1 MDPNEKIQ
9 LDDITFD
16 DVIGGDGVDTVA
28 TEQEQEI
35 APPQEDEKTVETDG
49 LEDIEEESEENEEVE
64 EEQEEEEEEYEE
76 EEDDDDEEEEEE
88 VEEPEETTVVQEI
101 LNTLG
106 YEGEY
111 EDTAE
116 GLTEM
121 TKNIA
126 SQMADERIDEV
137 LDKFPLVKKHM
148 EYVLAGGDS
157 QKFMKAYDPTLD
169 YNEMEIAEDDTR
181 SQKAIL
187 SDYFQQ
193 KGHDSDF
200 IKEMLEDYEDSGKL
214 HNKAELARK
223 ALGKVQAAEKEQLV
237 ERQQQERKAQE
248 EKQIEF
254 WNGVQET
261 IKESKEFAGLAVP
274 EREKT
279 KFFNYLSRPVTKE
292 GYTQRDVDH
301 SQSPMD
307 VRLAIDYL
315 MFKGFNLDN
324 IINKKA
330 KTTATKTLRQ
340 KISNNEEKVKSAR
353 KKSRKTKSFDLD
365 NLDLSI

>member
-28 TEQEQEI
+28 EIEPIEEVAEQKEEVKEE
-35 APPQEDEKTVETDG
+35 PQAE
-49 LEDIEEESEENEEVE
+49 LEDIDEEEELEEEIEEEDEQEEVE
-64 EEQEEEEEEYEE
+64 EEKS
-76 EEDDDDEEEEEE
+76 DEE
-88 VEEPEETTVVQEI
+88 VESTEDSTVVSEI
-101 LNTLG
+101 LDSLG

-116 GLTEM
+116 GLTAM
-121 TKNIA
+121 TKDIA

-137 LDKFPLVKKHM
+137 LEKFPLVKKHM
-148 EYVLAGGDS
+148 EYVLAGGES
-157 QKFMKAYDPTLD
+157 QKFMKAFDPTLD
-169 YNEMEIAEDDTR
+169 YNQMEIAEDDSR

-187 SDYFQQ
+187 ADYFNQ
-193 KGHDSDF
+193 KGHDADF

-214 HNKAELARK
+214 FKKAEAAK
-223 ALGKVQAAEKEQLV
+223 QALGKVQAQEKEQLV
-237 ERQQQERKAQE
+237 ERQKAELQKQQEQ
-248 EKQIEF
+248 QVEF

-261 IKESKEFAGLAVP
+261 IKESKEFAGLQVP

-279 KFFNYLSRPVTKE
+279 KFFNYLSKPVTKE
-292 GYTQRDVDH
+292 GYTQRDLDH
-301 SQSPMD
+301 SEAEMD
-307 VRLAIDYL
+307 VKLAIDYL
-315 MFKGFNLDN
+315 MYKGFNLEN

-340 KISNNEEKVKSAR
+340 KIAQNEETVKSAR
-353 KKSRKTKSFDLD
+353 KRSTRKKSFDLD
-365 NLDLSI
+365 NLDLNI

>member
-28 TEQEQEI
+28 EIEPIEEVAEQKEEVKEE
-35 APPQEDEKTVETDG
+35 PQAE
-49 LEDIEEESEENEEVE
+49 LEDIDDQEEELEEEIEEEDEQEEEVE
-64 EEQEEEEEEYEE
+64 EESDKQ
-76 EEDDDDEEEEEE
+76 E
-88 VEEPEETTVVQEI
+88 VESTEESTVVSEI
-101 LNTLG
+101 LDSLG

-116 GLTEM
+116 GLTAM
-121 TKNIA
+121 TKDIA

-137 LDKFPLVKKHM
+137 LEKFPLVKKHM
-148 EYVLAGGDS
+148 EYVLAGGES
-157 QKFMKAYDPTLD
+157 QKFMKAFDPTLD
-169 YNEMEIAEDDTR
+169 YNQMEIAEDDAR

-187 SDYFQQ
+187 TDYFNQ
-193 KGHDSDF
+193 KGHDGDF

-214 HNKAELARK
+214 FKKAEAAK
-223 ALGKVQAAEKEQLV
+223 QALGKVQAQEKEQLV
-237 ERQQQERKAQE
+237 ERQRAELQAQQE
-248 EKQIEF
+248 KQMEF

-261 IKESKEFAGLAVP
+261 IKESKEFAGLQVP

-279 KFFNYLSRPVTKE
+279 KFFNYLSKPVTKE
-292 GYTQRDVDH
+292 GYTQRDLDH
-301 SQSPMD
+301 SEAEME
-307 VRLAIDYL
+307 VKLAIDYL
-315 MFKGFNLDN
+315 MYKGFNLEN

-340 KISNNEEKVKSAR
+340 KIAQNEETVKSAR
-353 KKSRKTKSFDLD
+353 KRSTRKKSFDLD
-365 NLDLSI
+365 NLDLNI

>member
-28 TEQEQEI
+28 EVEPIEEVAEQKEEVQEE
-35 APPQEDEKTVETDG
+35 PQAD
-49 LEDIEEESEENEEVE
+49 LEDIDDEEEELEEEIEEEDEQEEVE
-64 EEQEEEEEEYEE
+64 EEES
-76 EEDDDDEEEEEE
+76 DEQE
-88 VEEPEETTVVQEI
+88 VESTEDSTVVSEI
-101 LNTLG
+101 LDSLG

-116 GLTEM
+116 GLTAM
-121 TKNIA
+121 TKDIA

-137 LDKFPLVKKHM
+137 LEKFPLVKKHM
-148 EYVLAGGDS
+148 EYVLAGGES
-157 QKFMKAYDPTLD
+157 QKFMKAYDPNLD
-169 YNEMEIAEDDTR
+169 YNTMEIAEDDAR

-187 SDYFQQ
+187 SDYFTQ
-193 KGHDSDF
+193 KGHDADF

-214 HNKAELARK
+214 HTKSEAARQ
-223 ALGKVQAAEKEQLV
+223 ALGKVQAQEKEQLV
-237 ERQQQERKAQE
+237 ERQRAELQKQQEQ
-248 EKQIEF
+248 QVEF

-261 IKESKEFAGLAVP
+261 IKESKEFAGLQVP

-279 KFFNYLSRPVTKE
+279 KFFNYLSKPVTKE
-292 GYTQRDVDH
+292 GYTQRDLDH
-301 SQSPMD
+301 SEAEME
-307 VRLAIDYL
+307 VKLAIDYL
-315 MFKGFNLDN
+315 MYKGFNLEN

-340 KISNNEEKVKSAR
+340 KIAKNEETVKSAR
-353 KKSRKTKSFDLD
+353 KRSTRKKSFDLD
-365 NLDLSI
+365 NLDLNI

>member
-28 TEQEQEI
+28 EVEPIEEVAEEKEEVQEE
-35 APPQEDEKTVETDG
+35 PQAE
-49 LEDIEEESEENEEVE
+49 LEDIDDQEEELEEEVE
-64 EEQEEEEEEYEE
+64 EE
-76 EEDDDDEEEEEE
+76 DEQEEEE
-88 VEEPEETTVVQEI
+88 VEEESDEEVESTADSTVVSEI
-101 LNTLG
+101 LDSLG

-111 EDTAE
+111 DDTAE
-116 GLTEM
+116 GLTAM
-121 TKNIA
+121 TKDIA

-137 LDKFPLVKKHM
+137 LEKFPLVKKHM
-148 EYVLAGGDS
+148 EYVLAGGES
-157 QKFMKAYDPTLD
+157 QKFMKAFDPTLD
-169 YNEMEIAEDDTR
+169 YNQMDIAEDDSR

-187 SDYFQQ
+187 ADYFTQ
-193 KGHDSDF
+193 KGHDGDF

-214 HNKAELARK
+214 FKKAEAAK
-223 ALGKVQAAEKEQLV
+223 QALGKVQAQEKEQLV
-237 ERQQQERKAQE
+237 ERQKAELQKQQEQ
-248 EKQIEF
+248 QMEF

-261 IKESKEFAGLAVP
+261 IKESKEFAGLQVP

-279 KFFNYLSRPVTKE
+279 KFFNYLSKPVTKE
-292 GYTQRDVDH
+292 GYTQRDLDH
-301 SQSPMD
+301 SEAEMD
-307 VRLAIDYL
+307 VKLAIDYL
-315 MFKGFNLDN
+315 MYKGFNLEN

-340 KISNNEEKVKSAR
+340 KIAKNEETVKSAR
-353 KKSRKTKSFDLD
+353 KRSTRKKSFDLD

>member
-28 TEQEQEI
+28 EVEPIEEVAEQKEEVKEE
-35 APPQEDEKTVETDG
+35 PQAE
-49 LEDIEEESEENEEVE
+49 LEDIDD
-64 EEQEEEEEEYEE
+64 EEEELEE
-76 EEDDDDEEEEEE
+76 ETEDEDEEEE
-88 VEEPEETTVVQEI
+88 VEEEEESDDEEVESTEDSTVVSEI
-101 LNTLG
+101 LDSLG

-111 EDTAE
+111 DDTAE
-116 GLTEM
+116 GLTAM
-121 TKNIA
+121 TKDIA

-137 LDKFPLVKKHM
+137 LEKFPLVKKHM
-148 EYVLAGGDS
+148 EYVLAGGES
-157 QKFMKAYDPTLD
+157 QKFMKAFDPTLD
-169 YNEMEIAEDDTR
+169 YNQMDIAEDDSR

-187 SDYFQQ
+187 TDYFNQ
-193 KGHDSDF
+193 KGHDGDF

-214 HNKAELARK
+214 FKKAEAAK
-223 ALGKVQAAEKEQLV
+223 QALGKVQTQEKEQLV
-237 ERQQQERKAQE
+237 ERQRAELQQQQE
-248 EKQIEF
+248 KQMEF

-261 IKESKEFAGLAVP
+261 IKESKEFAGLQVP

-279 KFFNYLSRPVTKE
+279 KFFNYLSKPVTKE

-301 SQSPMD
+301 SEAEMD
-307 VRLAIDYL
+307 VKLAIDYL
-315 MFKGFNLDN
+315 MYKGFNLEN

-340 KISNNEEKVKSAR
+340 KIAKNEETVKSAR
-353 KKSRKTKSFDLD
+353 KRSTRKKSFDLD
-365 NLDLSI
+365 NLDLNI

>member
-28 TEQEQEI
+28 EVEPIEEVAEQKEEVQEE
-35 APPQEDEKTVETDG
+35 PQAE
-49 LEDIEEESEENEEVE
+49 LEDIDD
-64 EEQEEEEEEYEE
+64 EEEELEE
-76 EEDDDDEEEEEE
+76 ETEDEDEEEE
-88 VEEPEETTVVQEI
+88 VEEEEESDDEEVESTEDSTVVSEI
-101 LNTLG
+101 LDSLG

-111 EDTAE
+111 DDTAE
-116 GLTEM
+116 GLTAM
-121 TKNIA
+121 TKDIA

-137 LDKFPLVKKHM
+137 LEKFPLVKKHM
-148 EYVLAGGDS
+148 EYVLAGGES
-157 QKFMKAYDPTLD
+157 QKFMKAYDPNLD
-169 YNEMEIAEDDTR
+169 YNTMEIAEDDAR

-187 SDYFQQ
+187 SDYFTQ

-214 HNKAELARK
+214 HNKAEAARQ
-223 ALGKVQAAEKEQLV
+223 ALGKVQAQEKDQLV
-237 ERQQQERKAQE
+237 EQQRAELQKQQEQ
-248 EKQIEF
+248 QMEF

-261 IKESKEFAGLAVP
+261 IKESKEFAGLQVP

-279 KFFNYLSRPVTKE
+279 KFFNYLSKPVTKE
-292 GYTQRDVDH
+292 GYTQRDLDH
-301 SQSPMD
+301 SEAQMD
-307 VRLAIDYL
+307 VKLAIDYL
-315 MFKGFNLDN
+315 MYKGFNLEN

-340 KISNNEEKVKSAR
+340 KIAKNEETVKSAR
-353 KKSRKTKSFDLD
+353 KRSTRKKSFDLD
-365 NLDLSI
+365 NLDLNI

>member
-28 TEQEQEI
+28 EVEPIEEVTEQNEEVQEE
-35 APPQEDEKTVETDG
+35 PQAELEDTDEEEELEDE
-49 LEDIEEESEENEEVE
+49 IEEE
-64 EEQEEEEEEYEE
+64 
-76 EEDDDDEEEEEE
+76 DEEEEEIEEESDDEE
-88 VEEPEETTVVQEI
+88 VESTEDSTVVSEI
-101 LNTLG
+101 LDSLG

-111 EDTAE
+111 DDTAE
-116 GLTEM
+116 GLTAM
-121 TKNIA
+121 TKDIA

-137 LDKFPLVKKHM
+137 LEKFPLVKKHM
-148 EYVLAGGDS
+148 EYVLAGGES
-157 QKFMKAYDPTLD
+157 QKFMKAFDPTLD
-169 YNEMEIAEDDTR
+169 YNQMDIAEDDSR

-187 SDYFQQ
+187 TDYFNQ
-193 KGHDSDF
+193 KGHDGDF

-214 HNKAELARK
+214 FKKAEAAK
-223 ALGKVQAAEKEQLV
+223 QALGKVQAREKEQLV
-237 ERQQQERKAQE
+237 ERQRAELQQQQE
-248 EKQIEF
+248 KQMEF

-261 IKESKEFAGLAVP
+261 IKESKEFAGLQVP

-279 KFFNYLSRPVTKE
+279 KFFNYLSKPVTKE
-292 GYTQRDVDH
+292 GYTQRDLDH
-301 SQSPMD
+301 SEAEMD
-307 VRLAIDYL
+307 VKLAIDYL
-315 MFKGFNLDN
+315 MYKGFNLEN

-340 KISNNEEKVKSAR
+340 KIAKNEETVKSAR
-353 KKSRKTKSFDLD
+353 KRSTRKKSFDLD

>member
-28 TEQEQEI
+28 EVEPIEEVAEEKEEVQEE
-35 APPQEDEKTVETDG
+35 PQAE
-49 LEDIEEESEENEEVE
+49 LEDID
-64 EEQEEEEEEYEE
+64 EEEEELEE
-76 EEDDDDEEEEEE
+76 EIDEEDEEEEEE
-88 VEEPEETTVVQEI
+88 EESDDEEVKSTEDSTVVSEI
-101 LNTLG
+101 LDSLG

-111 EDTAE
+111 DDTAE
-116 GLTEM
+116 GLTAM
-121 TKNIA
+121 TKDIA

-137 LDKFPLVKKHM
+137 LEKFPLVKKHM
-148 EYVLAGGDS
+148 EYVLAGGES
-157 QKFMKAYDPTLD
+157 QKFMKAFDPTLD
-169 YNEMEIAEDDTR
+169 YNQMDIAEDDSR

-187 SDYFQQ
+187 TDYFNQ
-193 KGHDSDF
+193 KGHDGDF

-214 HNKAELARK
+214 FKKAEAAK
-223 ALGKVQAAEKEQLV
+223 QALGKVQAREKEQLV
-237 ERQQQERKAQE
+237 ERQRAELQQQQE
-248 EKQIEF
+248 KQMEF

-261 IKESKEFAGLAVP
+261 IKESKEFAGLQVP

-279 KFFNYLSRPVTKE
+279 KFFNYLSKPVTKE
-292 GYTQRDVDH
+292 GYTQRDLDH
-301 SQSPMD
+301 SEAEMD
-307 VRLAIDYL
+307 VKLAIDYL
-315 MFKGFNLDN
+315 MYKGFNLEN

-340 KISNNEEKVKSAR
+340 KIAKNEETVKSAR
-353 KKSRKTKSFDLD
+353 KRSTRKKSFDLD

>member
-28 TEQEQEI
+28 EVEPIEEVAEQKEEVKEE
-35 APPQEDEKTVETDG
+35 PQAE
-49 LEDIEEESEENEEVE
+49 LEDIDD
-64 EEQEEEEEEYEE
+64 EEEELEE
-76 EEDDDDEEEEEE
+76 ETEDEDEEEE
-88 VEEPEETTVVQEI
+88 VEEESDDEEVESTGDSTVVSEI
-101 LNTLG
+101 LDNLG

-111 EDTAE
+111 EDTSE
-116 GLTEM
+116 GLTAM
-121 TKNIA
+121 TKDIA

-137 LDKFPLVKKHM
+137 LEKFPLVKKHM
-148 EYVLAGGDS
+148 EYVLAGGES
-157 QKFMKAYDPTLD
+157 QKFMKAFDPTLD
-169 YNEMEIAEDDTR
+169 YNQMDIAEDDAR

-187 SDYFQQ
+187 TDYFNQ
-193 KGHDSDF
+193 KGHDGDF

-214 HNKAELARK
+214 FKKAEAAK
-223 ALGKVQAAEKEQLV
+223 QALGKVQSQEKEQLV
-237 ERQQQERKAQE
+237 ERQRAELQQQQE
-248 EKQIEF
+248 KQMEF

-261 IKESKEFAGLAVP
+261 IKESKEFAGLQVP

-279 KFFNYLSRPVTKE
+279 KFFNYLSKPVTKE

-301 SQSPMD
+301 SEAEMD
-307 VRLAIDYL
+307 VKLAIDYL
-315 MFKGFNLDN
+315 MYKGFNLEN

-340 KISNNEEKVKSAR
+340 KIAKNEETVKSAR
-353 KKSRKTKSFDLD
+353 KRSTRKKSFDLD
-365 NLDLSI
+365 NLDLNI

>member
-16 DVIGGDGVDTVA
+16 DVIGGEGVDTVA
-28 TEQEQEI
+28 EVEPTEKATEEQEEVQEE
-35 APPQEDEKTVETDG
+35 PQAE
-49 LEDIEEESEENEEVE
+49 LEDIEDDEEDEEELEEEYEDEDEEEDKEEVE
-64 EEQEEEEEEYEE
+64 EGDE
-76 EEDDDDEEEEEE
+76 EEDESTEQS
-88 VEEPEETTVVQEI
+88 TVVAEI
-101 LNTLG
+101 LDNLG

-116 GLTEM
+116 GLTAM
-121 TKNIA
+121 TQDIA
-126 SQMADERIDEV
+126 SQMADEKIDEV

-148 EYVLAGGDS
+148 EYVLAGGES
-157 QKFMKAYDPTLD
+157 QKFMKAYDPNLD
-169 YNEMEIAEDDTR
+169 YNTMEIAEDDAR

-187 SDYFQQ
+187 SDYFTQ
-193 KGHDSDF
+193 KGHDADF

-214 HNKAELARK
+214 HTKSEAARQ
-223 ALGKVQAAEKEQLV
+223 ALGKVQAQEKEQLV
-237 ERQQQERKAQE
+237 ERQRAELQKQQDQ
-248 EKQIEF
+248 QIEF

-279 KFFNYLSRPVTKE
+279 KFFNYLSKPVTKE
-292 GYTQRDVDH
+292 GYTQRDLDH
-301 SQSPMD
+301 GNAEMD
-307 VRLAIDYL
+307 VKLAIDYL
-315 MFKGFNLDN
+315 MYKGFNLNN